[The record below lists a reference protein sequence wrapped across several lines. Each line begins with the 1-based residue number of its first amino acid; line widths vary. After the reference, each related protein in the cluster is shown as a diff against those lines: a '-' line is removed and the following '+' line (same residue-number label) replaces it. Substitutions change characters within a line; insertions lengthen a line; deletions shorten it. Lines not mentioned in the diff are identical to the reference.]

1 MAFQI
6 KDFASITA
14 SCINWM
20 KAATQRVTDFNIGS
34 VVRTMLEAVAAEIEE
49 LYQQFFVGVKE
60 AIPVAVYN
68 SFNFAALP
76 AQPAMGMVRVTITA
90 QPAAVV
96 VQAGTVFS
104 AAGVAVNYV
113 VTQDTTI
120 AAGSTYVDVPVS
132 ASATG
137 SLGNISAGVSM
148 LMAPQVAG
156 FASAASLAAFVSGQD
171 AESDDDRQSRF
182 ASYIVALARG
192 TVAALEYGAK
202 TVALFDASGNET
214 ERVKY
219 AHAVEPWL
227 TDNTQPIGLVNV
239 YVHNGIGATSGALVA
254 QVSNVM
260 YGYYDTGGNA
270 VPGYKAAGTNCVVY
284 AATDQAL
291 NVAAALTAAPG
302 YVKANLLP
310 SVTAALQAYING
322 LGIGAPAIF
331 AELVALA
338 MNVDGVANFIP
349 TAPLVD
355 VTPAA
360 NAKLTP
366 GSITLT

>member
-20 KAATQRVTDFNIGS
+20 KAASQRVTDFNIGS

-49 LYQQFFVGVKE
+49 LYQQYFVGLKE

-68 SFNFAALP
+68 AFNFAALA

-90 QPAAVV
+90 QPTATV

-104 AAGVAVNYV
+104 AAGVAVTYV
-113 VTQDTTI
+113 ASQDTTLN
-120 AAGSTYVDVPVS
+120 AGGTYVDVPVA

-137 SLGNISAGVSM
+137 TLGNIAAGVSM
-148 LMAPQVAG
+148 TMAPQATG
-156 FASAASLAAFVSGQD
+156 FVSAASLAAFVSGQD

-182 ASYIVALARG
+182 AAYITALSRG
-192 TVAALEYGAK
+192 TVAALEYGAG
-202 TVALFDASGNET
+202 TVMLFDASGNET

-219 AHAVEPWL
+219 ALAVEPWL
-227 TDNTQPIGLVNV
+227 ADNTQPVGLVNV
-239 YVHNGIGATSGALVA
+239 YVHNGVGSTSAALVT
-254 QVSNVM
+254 QVSSVM
-260 YGYYDTGGNA
+260 YGYYDASGNA
-270 VPGYKAAGTNCVVY
+270 VPGYKAAGTHCVVY
-284 AATDQAL
+284 AAADQAL
-291 NVAAALTAAPG
+291 NVSAALTAAPG
-302 YVKANLLP
+302 YVKASLLP

-322 LGIGAPAIF
+322 LDIGASAIF

-349 TAPLVD
+349 TTPTADVAPGANTKLV
-355 VTPAA
+355 
-360 NAKLTP
+360 P
-366 GSITLT
+366 GVITLT